1 MMRFG
6 ESLKITFIN
15 KNEFYES
22 VGYLSNYQKRGLR
35 ITSETSQNRWGAEH
49 RMWFTDIT
57 NSPSVLSSAFSAGV
71 GDSIARLNC
80 NEFIEELFKI
90 GFVIGNSQNI
100 SLIKSNIPKNYI
112 NDFNRGFN
120 L

>member
-1 MMRFG
+1 MTFG
-6 ESLKITFIN
+6 ERLKVTFIN

-22 VGYLSNYQKRGLR
+22 VGYLANYQKRGLR

-49 RMWFTDIT
+49 RMWFADIT
-57 NSPSVLSSAFSAGV
+57 NSTKALSSVFSAGV

-80 NEFIEELFKI
+80 NEFIEELFKL
-90 GFVIGNSQNI
+90 GFVIGGSQNI
-100 SLIKSNIPKNYI
+100 SLIMKNIPNNYI